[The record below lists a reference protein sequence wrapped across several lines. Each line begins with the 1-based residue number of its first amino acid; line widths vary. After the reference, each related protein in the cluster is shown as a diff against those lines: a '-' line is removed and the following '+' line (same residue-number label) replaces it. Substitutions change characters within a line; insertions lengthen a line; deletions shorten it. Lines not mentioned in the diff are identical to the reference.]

1 MGEEVLAKYVISDLH
16 GCYEDYIKMLDL
28 IKFAKEDELYI
39 LGDIFDRGNEALE
52 IYEHIVANKNIY
64 LIKGNHEQL
73 VENYFKEEGFKS
85 IKDLNNITLKYGID
99 NIRSK
104 LIFKGIKY
112 QETLYRYLKELPIYK
127 VVDNFI
133 LVHGGLTIPDE
144 KSTLK
149 EILDKNPSENLLWY
163 RNHIDNEK
171 YHYKYKIICGH
182 TPTISIDEK
191 GKILKRKSY
200 IYIDCGCSFR
210 EYGGCLGCLNLDTEK
225 EYYI

>member
-85 IKDLNNITLKYGID
+85 IKD
-99 NIRSK
+99 
-104 LIFKGIKY
+104 
-112 QETLYRYLKELPIYK
+112 
-127 VVDNFI
+127 
-133 LVHGGLTIPDE
+133 
-144 KSTLK
+144 
-149 EILDKNPSENLLWY
+149 
-163 RNHIDNEK
+163 
-171 YHYKYKIICGH
+171 
-182 TPTISIDEK
+182 
-191 GKILKRKSY
+191 
-200 IYIDCGCSFR
+200 
-210 EYGGCLGCLNLDTEK
+210 
-225 EYYI
+225 